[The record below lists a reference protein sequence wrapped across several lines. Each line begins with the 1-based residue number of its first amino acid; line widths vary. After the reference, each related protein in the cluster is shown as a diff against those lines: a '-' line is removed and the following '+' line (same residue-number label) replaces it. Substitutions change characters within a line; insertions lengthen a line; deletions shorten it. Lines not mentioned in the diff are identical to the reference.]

1 MIIMNPIKIGKV
13 KEIYDYGTELE
24 FYFTDN
30 ISVFDKII
38 PNKVPDKGA
47 SLCRTSAYWFERAND
62 VNIKNHYI
70 RMIEN
75 NKMRVRKFDIIS
87 KPTKHSHNY
96 LIPLEF
102 IVRYYIA
109 GSLHERLKSGKIKLD
124 EVCAKNIEYG
134 EKLSDPYF
142 EVTTKFEKFDRELK
156 FEEAYRIGGLTKEE
170 LEQIKEQI
178 LKIDSIIN
186 SEVSKRGLIHVDG
199 KKEWALNAER
209 APILVDTF
217 GTADEDRFWD
227 LNAYKNGEHI
237 ELSKEYVRKYYRE
250 IGYYNKLMNARA
262 NNLPE
267 PEIPAMPK
275 DLIVNTSQLYK
286 EMYEKITGKKWK
298 L

>member
-1 MIIMNPIKIGKV
+1 MVFMNPIKVGKV
-13 KEIYDYGTELE
+13 KEIYDYGTEFE

-47 SLCRTSAYWFERAND
+47 SLCRTSAYWFERLNNI
-62 VNIKNHYI
+62 NIKNHYI
-70 RMIEN
+70 RLVEN

-87 KPTKHSHNY
+87 RPTNHSNNY

-109 GSLHERLKSGKIKLD
+109 GSLHDRLESGKIKSD
-124 EVCAKNIEYG
+124 EIGTKNIEYG
-134 EKLSDPYF
+134 EKLNDPFF

-156 FEEAYRIGGLTKEE
+156 LEEAFQISGLVKEE

-178 LKIDSIIN
+178 LKIDTIIN
-186 SEVSKRGLIHVDG
+186 NEVIKRGLIHVDG
-199 KKEWALNAER
+199 KKEWALDSER
-209 APILVDTF
+209 VPILVDTF

-250 IGYYNKLMNARA
+250 IGYYDKLMDARA
-262 NNLPE
+262 HNLPE
-267 PEIPAMPK
+267 PEILPMPK
-275 DLIVNTSQLYK
+275 DIITKTSQLYR
-286 EMYEKITGKKWK
+286 EMYEKITGKSW
-298 L
+298 